1 MTRYLVAAASRET
14 VAAACEYLDRKLD
27 EEDVG
32 DEPAGHGQVDHG
44 SGADPGSGADHGDDD
59 GPAEGSSTDAAADSE
74 DGEVYVL
81 TVEET
86 ARPVRDREA
95 VSRAAQ
101 ERLADRV
108 RVRTIRREGLP
119 AREIVRFVRERDVD
133 EVVLG
138 PTRSGPGI
146 GSTTRTV
153 LSNVEVPVFVVP
165 G

>member
-14 VAAACEYLDRKLD
+14 VAAACDYLDRKL
-27 EEDVG
+27 EEEAG
-32 DEPAGHGQVDHG
+32 EEPADD
-44 SGADPGSGADHGDDD
+44 ADTERLDD
-59 GPAEGSSTDAAADSE
+59 
-74 DGEVYVL
+74 EVYVL

-86 ARPVRDREA
+86 ARPVRDMEA

-101 ERLADRV
+101 ARLADRV
-108 RVRTIRREGLP
+108 QVRTIRREGSP
-119 AREIVRFVRERDVD
+119 DREIVAFVRDRDID

-138 PTRSGPGI
+138 PSRTGGGI

-165 G
+165 A

>member
-1 MTRYLVAAASRET
+1 VTRYLVAAASRET

-27 EEDVG
+27 EADVG
-32 DEPAGHGQVDHG
+32 DELADHGQVVDE
-44 SGADPGSGADHGDDD
+44 SGADDTPAD
-59 GPAEGSSTDAAADSE
+59 ESSTDAAPE
-74 DGEVYVL
+74 DDDEMYVL
-81 TVEET
+81 TIEES

-101 ERLADRV
+101 ERVAGSV
-108 RVRTIRREGLP
+108 RVRTIRREGSP

-153 LSNVEVPVFVVP
+153 LSSVEVPVFVVP

>member
-1 MTRYLVAAASRET
+1 
-14 VAAACEYLDRKLD
+14 
-27 EEDVG
+27 
-32 DEPAGHGQVDHG
+32 
-44 SGADPGSGADHGDDD
+44 
-59 GPAEGSSTDAAADSE
+59 
-74 DGEVYVL
+74 VYVL
-81 TVEET
+81 TVEES

-101 ERLADRV
+101 ERVAGSV
-108 RVRTIRREGLP
+108 RVRTIRREGSP